1 MLLCR
6 TVNGLLHP
14 SRYTAARTPGGVSLS
29 GEPLIP
35 YCASI
40 CSTDVVGALRA
51 ASGGMT
57 DAVPGTSFSGQGDRM
72 RCRGSFSLTNRSC
85 VVVWTLLL
93 AALACRDDT
102 SSPTGPEPSPRLTA
116 SAATLSFQQ
125 VSAGGFH
132 ACGVTSAGQAYC
144 WGDNDFGALGTGSNT
159 GPEACSG
166 AVGPFPCSTRPVL
179 VVGGTSFT
187 R

>member
-1 MLLCR
+1 
-6 TVNGLLHP
+6 
-14 SRYTAARTPGGVSLS
+14 
-29 GEPLIP
+29 
-35 YCASI
+35 
-40 CSTDVVGALRA
+40 
-51 ASGGMT
+51 
-57 DAVPGTSFSGQGDRM
+57 M

-85 VVVWTLLL
+85 VAVWTLLL
-93 AALACRDDT
+93 AALACRDT

-166 AVGPFPCSTRPVL
+166 AGGPFPCSTRPVL
-179 VVGGTSFT
+179 VVGGHQFHQVSVGIAAHLRGHDRLPGLSAGGPTIGASLAMALPPHDPSRLWSPADSGSVRSMPAIPT
-187 R
+187 PVR